1 MVFVFLC
8 LTFTSLKA
16 QVVWLSNLKA
26 HVVESGKISL
36 FNDWKIY
43 ICCIF
48 FTHPST
54 DEHLGCFHILG
65 IVNNVGMNVGLQT
78 SFQIN
83 AFTFL
88 IYRTGIAGLY
98 DHSTFNCL
106 GRLHTFFHSVFTNLY
121 YCKCTSFL
129 FSPYP
134 GQHLLFFCVCVCVI
148 LLNKSF

>member
-1 MVFVFLC
+1 MSDFQISRPML
-8 LTFTSLKA
+8 LKMA
-16 QVVWLSNLKA
+16 RFHFFMTEK
-26 HVVESGKISL
+26 
-36 FNDWKIY
+36 Y

-98 DHSTFNCL
+98 DRSTFNCL

-121 YCKCTSFL
+121 YYKCTSFL
-129 FSPYP
+129 LSPYP
-134 GQHLLFFCVCVCVI
+134 GQHLLFFLISHSNKYEMI
-148 LLNKSF
+148 LHGGFNLNSHND